1 MGSFMIEIDFN
12 SAVAIYDQVKAGI
25 RGLVARGALRPGD
38 PAPTVR
44 GLALDLKINP
54 NTAARALREL
64 VEEGILET
72 RRGSGCLV
80 AEGAPKLAKDGLS
93 GSRGGL
99 REALRLARRSGMDWA
114 AIEKTVREEKNAE
127 RE

>member
-1 MGSFMIEIDFN
+1 MIEIDFN

-25 RGLVARGALRPGD
+25 KGLVARGALRPGD

-44 GLALDLKINP
+44 GLAVELKINP

-72 RRGSGCLV
+72 RRGAGCLV
-80 AEGAPKLAKDGLS
+80 AEQARKLAQEGLS

-99 REALRLARRSGMDWA
+99 REALRLARRSGMEWSD
-114 AIEKTVREEKNAE
+114 IEKTVREEKNAE